1 MLMKKIQAK
10 AALEKTER
18 ENKNDEIRAKNL
30 SGELSNLRN
39 RVETLAENI
48 KSIQDEKAKSDR

>member
-1 MLMKKIQAK
+1 MDKMQAK

-18 ENKNDEIRAKNL
+18 ENKNDEIQARNL
-30 SGELSNLRN
+30 SGQLSSLRN